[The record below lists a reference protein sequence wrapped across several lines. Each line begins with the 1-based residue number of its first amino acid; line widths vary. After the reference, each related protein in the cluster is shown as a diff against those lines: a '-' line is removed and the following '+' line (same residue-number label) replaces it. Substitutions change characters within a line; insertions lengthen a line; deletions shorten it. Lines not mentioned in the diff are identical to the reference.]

1 MVDGYECCYHFR
13 LLEHGDDADIDE
25 PITIDES
32 QMREFGLGAGV
43 EEDGSVVQQ
52 QSTMTPT
59 EKAAAVAALKAK
71 IAAKRAEKSK
81 AEEADEVEKERQ
93 RREMGQKSTQTH
105 QERKEAQERLE
116 AARVKRQKEEEK
128 AYLAS
133 LKEKVRLEREERAA
147 KASGAA
153 TVAVAAAPTAAP
165 STAPVV
171 VTHAPQPEYTEC
183 QLQIRLTNGQQLK
196 HNFLPTNTISEVIDW
211 ITQHRTDGFA
221 SFILMTN
228 FPKVV
233 FDTAEKRNMTL
244 LEAKLVPRGV
254 LVVTKQ

>member
-1 MVDGYECCYHFR
+1 MEHFPLGR
-13 LLEHGDDADIDE
+13 LLEHGEDADIDE

-32 QMREFGLGAGV
+32 QMREFGLGSGV
-43 EEDGSVVQQ
+43 AEDGSVVQH
-52 QSTMTPT
+52 TNMTPE

-71 IAAKRAEKSK
+71 IAAKRAEKAK
-81 AEEADEVEKERQ
+81 AEEVDEIEKEKQ
-93 RREMGQKSTQTH
+93 RREMGQKSAVNH

-147 KASGAA
+147 KLSGAGTA
-153 TVAVAAAPTAAP
+153 PEARAEPIAAAPSSAPAAAAAP
-165 STAPVV
+165 GAGTA
-171 VTHAPQPEYTEC
+171 PEYTEC
-183 QLQIRLTNGQQLK
+183 QLQIRLTNGQALK
-196 HNFLPTNTISEVIDW
+196 HNFLPANTISDVIDW
-211 ITQHRTDGFA
+211 VTQHRTDGYS
-221 SFILMTN
+221 SFVLMTN

-244 LEAKLVPRGV
+244 LDAKLVPRGV